1 MLNKSLD
8 LTASRAAAEK
18 NENNINGSDNNN
30 GDASGTLG
38 LARSMSGILST
49 YNREDN
55 DYDLVCN
62 ITEQLANT
70 FSVWEIGNNENE
82 EEDDDDGTVHM
93 SNPNVDDQFI
103 ERMNEFVV
111 EPLRAGTLNGTEAK
125 ALLTTMCAQQS
136 ELKGNSMYIDI
147 LKNGGT
153 TMENVDDG
161 AGAGA
166 GEDGLGKGRRVA
178 FVSLPRR
185 SQAISNLLGGRG
197 REDSSSNDEVLK
209 VLGDIQSRLDKMDG
223 SSRLNKIGSKKK
235 KTDEREGNGP
245 CSVGDGCMMM

>member
-1 MLNKSLD
+1 
-8 LTASRAAAEK
+8 
-18 NENNINGSDNNN
+18 
-30 GDASGTLG
+30 
-38 LARSMSGILST
+38 
-49 YNREDN
+49 
-55 DYDLVCN
+55 
-62 ITEQLANT
+62 
-70 FSVWEIGNNENE
+70 
-82 EEDDDDGTVHM
+82 
-93 SNPNVDDQFI
+93 
-103 ERMNEFVV
+103 
-111 EPLRAGTLNGTEAK
+111 
-125 ALLTTMCAQQS
+125 
-136 ELKGNSMYIDI
+136 MYIDI
-147 LKNGGT
+147 LKNGGSK
-153 TMENVDDG
+153 MDNVDDG

-166 GEDGLGKGRRVA
+166 GDGEDVLGKGRRVA